1 MVPSTLAP
9 WHKLAKLDSGWPWHF
24 LGILAQGII
33 PRDFVPPFT
42 VHKEP
47 VHAVTHRPT
56 FWESPVYYRGREG
69 FVSPREDN
77 KLTAAAYLC
86 VWVRACVCICFIM
99 CLKKF
104 GEKSVDGVFLL
115 QWSLLCT
122 FLCVFLYTVCVCV
135 CVVCLHSCAFVYM
148 YFCLRLPTS
157 SNTVWS
163 WCSQVT

>member
-1 MVPSTLAP
+1 MPSTLAP

-47 VHAVTHRPT
+47 VHVVTHRPT

-69 FVSPREDN
+69 FVSPQEDN

-86 VWVRACVCICFIM
+86 VWVRACVCINLFYHVSEKVWRRNCGCCFSVTVVFSM
-99 CLKKF
+99 CLPVCF
-104 GEKSVDGVFLL
+104 
-115 QWSLLCT
+115 SL
-122 FLCVFLYTVCVCV
+122 YSVCV

-157 SNTVWS
+157 SNTMWS
-163 WCSQVT
+163 WSSQVT